1 MSILHVNQ
9 VAGALRKAFDGHID
23 MNDVGQASADRD
35 RTFLSRA
42 LAAFG
47 ILQLCG
53 LSPADAGTAI
63 TDGTLDNGI
72 DAIHFD
78 PHGKILYVVQ
88 AKWHSD
94 GNGSF
99 DRADVLKLTKGFD
112 DLANLNF
119 GRFNAKVKQREAVI
133 RQAFNDSQA
142 TFVLVLI
149 HTGQH
154 DLATEP
160 ARDLQDKLDFY
171 NDSTNPDAIELLDA
185 RILKQSE
192 VHAMLA
198 RGTQGAPI
206 DLEVAVQ
213 QWGEASSPYAVYG
226 QVAASDVA
234 RWWTDHYPQI
244 VSQNIRMFLGSDT
257 EVNLGLQQTLLSEPH
272 HFWHFNNGI
281 TVLCREIRPKL
292 VGGKSKETGFFT
304 CTDVRIVNGAQTA
317 GSIKSAFDKR
327 PEQVEQA
334 KVQVR
339 FIAVADT
346 EPVTLRDAI
355 TKATNTQNRI
365 NRQDFVALDPEQL
378 RLKTELAIDGLIY
391 AYKSSE
397 ATIRDLRSTD
407 LEEATVA
414 LACAHSELSYSTL
427 AKRELGRLWE
437 DTSKAPYKALFNSAL
452 TGARLWRTMIVM
464 RLIDEAIAKKLK
476 TLTGRD
482 EGFLIHGNRFIAH
495 WIFQKLPPDW
505 LVSSAPLTT
514 NAIPTIDGHLNAA
527 LTDTATRTDALFP
540 QAYLAQL
547 FKNQTKLA
555 AIAAPVA
562 NGQSNMPIQ
571 GVLPLVGK

>member
-9 VAGALRKAFDGHID
+9 VAGALRKTFDGLID
-23 MNDVGQASADRD
+23 MSDVGQASADRD
-35 RTFLSRA
+35 KTFLSRA
-42 LAAFG
+42 IAAFG

-53 LSPADAGTAI
+53 LSPAEAGSAI

-78 PHGKILYVVQ
+78 PLGKVLYIVQ

-112 DLANLNF
+112 DLANLDF
-119 GRFNAKVKQREAVI
+119 DRFNAKVKQRETVI

-154 DLATEP
+154 DLAVEP

-317 GSIKSAFDKR
+317 GSIKFAFDKR

-346 EPVTLRDAI
+346 EPVTLRNAI

-391 AYKSSE
+391 TYKSSE
-397 ATIRDLRSTD
+397 ATIRDQKSTD

-437 DTSKAPYKALFNSAL
+437 DTSKAPYKALFNSGL
-452 TGARLWRTMIVM
+452 TGARMWRTMIVM

-476 TLTGRD
+476 ALNGRD

-495 WIFQKLPPDW
+495 WIFQKLPSDW
-505 LVSSAPLTT
+505 LASSAALPI
-514 NAIPTIDGHLNAA
+514 NATHTIDGQLTAA
-527 LTDTATRTDALFP
+527 LADTAARTDALFP

-555 AIAAPVA
+555 AIAAPIA
-562 NGQSNMPIQ
+562 SATGTSTQ
-571 GVLPLVGK
+571 GELPLTGK